1 MRTVTGIFQSRADAE
16 RAMTNL
22 RGLGLPEADINL
34 LTPNASIEQEVSEV
48 PTTETEQPGM
58 G

>member
-22 RGLGLPEADINL
+22 RGLGLPDADINL
-34 LTPNASIEQEVSEV
+34 LTPDAPIEQEVSEV
-48 PTTETEQPGM
+48 PTTETE
-58 G
+58 